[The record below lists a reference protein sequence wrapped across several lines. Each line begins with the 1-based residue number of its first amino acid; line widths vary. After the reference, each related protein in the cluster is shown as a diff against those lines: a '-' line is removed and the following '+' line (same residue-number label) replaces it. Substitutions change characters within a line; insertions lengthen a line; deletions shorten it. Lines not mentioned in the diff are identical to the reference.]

1 MEKEQRER
9 EEKQRSAKSCRE
21 KEGKTAVFSSRERC
35 WNGRAEFYDERY
47 IYTPLDLRN
56 TPLGLLGDKSESAR
70 VQWGRGEKRGIREG
84 VREKK
89 RGGRGERGTAL
100 SAPICGRVPAL
111 VPNAPARDRNYG

>member
-9 EEKQRSAKSCRE
+9 ERRSKDRQNRVEKKKGRPLCSLLE
-21 KEGKTAVFSSRERC
+21 NAVGMAGPSFTTS
-35 WNGRAEFYDERY
+35 D

-56 TPLGLLGDKSESAR
+56 TPLGLPGDKSESAR

-100 SAPICGRVPAL
+100 SAPICGHVPAL